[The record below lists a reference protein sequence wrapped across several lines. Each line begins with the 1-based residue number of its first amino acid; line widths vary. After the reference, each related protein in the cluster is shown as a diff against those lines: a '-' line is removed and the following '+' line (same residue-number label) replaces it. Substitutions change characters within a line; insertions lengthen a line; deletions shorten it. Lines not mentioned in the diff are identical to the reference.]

1 MTSRLAGDPTV
12 SLSDSPRGAR
22 PGLVDEFIA
31 RAAEQPSAHALVDGD
46 RVLTYG
52 ELVAAAQDVAEVLLA
67 AGVGSGEPV
76 GIPSVREADSIIAM
90 LGALFAGAAFVPFDP
105 DDPPQRLAQMVHDVS
120 ARLCVA
126 DPDRYPRFAS
136 VGLTCLSARANEN
149 PAPPP
154 AVDPATAARIGEAT
168 GSGDGLPAYVIH
180 TSGTTGR
187 AKGVAVPR
195 RALEHFSRVSVAHFE
210 MTPDDRALQFFSL
223 AFDASIEDIFPPLL
237 AGAAIVLRDD
247 EMVLS
252 IDRFL
257 ERCAQWSLTVLM
269 LPTAFWHEMVDAMA
283 RDGLALP
290 PSVRLVT
297 IGGEQVR
304 AERVEKWRR
313 LPMHPRVRLVN
324 EYGPT
329 ETTVTVTTDELA
341 GPYAEPD
348 AEEPTI
354 GRPLPGVVARVV
366 DEAGEDVP
374 AGEQGEL
381 LLGGPTVAI
390 GYLGQPER
398 TAERFVT
405 DADGGRFYRTGDR
418 VRLRADGRLAFFG
431 RMDRQLKVQG
441 HRIEGV
447 GVEQVLL
454 GHPLVDD
461 AVVDLDPAG
470 GLLVGYLILGAEAT
484 GREDE
489 VLADLRH
496 HAGRQL
502 PAYSVPHHLRRV
514 AVFPRTDRDKVDVAA
529 LHQRFAPPAV
539 APVGGAD
546 TDTERDVLAIVGE
559 VLGTEP
565 DVGTPLL
572 DLGAHSLAMVQIATR
587 LARRFGV
594 RPAVGELHGAVTVRG
609 IAALIAGC
617 EASEPQAARARTSAR
632 MTRFQRD
639 TWLAE
644 QLHPGTA
651 LHTIGVRYRIMGVT
665 DPAAVQAALDAVPY
679 RHDALRA
686 RFRLDGDEPV
696 VDLGTE
702 ARPVPM
708 MVHRAD
714 DADVDALRRDRART
728 VFNPEAGNMLAA
740 TLVLGDGEAE
750 LIVAVHHL
758 VFDGWSAAV
767 LADELATALGGGEL
781 APTVS
786 YAEHLARTSP
796 DSSGYWVEQLAGLD
810 TDVSIPTDR
819 PRPAVRSFL
828 GDRVEA
834 PMGADRLRRVSEE
847 AERAGTSPATVFLA
861 GLQSLVARLTGRSD
875 ITVLSPVAHRTELDS
890 ERAIGAYL
898 TVVPL
903 RTEVAAGADFREI
916 LALAHDAVL
925 GALDHDDP
933 PLGELPAALGIPA
946 RSGRSPFGQVS
957 LMVHNTPSA
966 VARCGDVAVEFVG
979 STHPEQTKLDLTFS
993 IDFPAGEPVLY
1004 LEYATELYDRATAAR
1019 LAQQFLALLDEV
1031 TADPLRPVIE
1041 PRDTA
1046 QDAADPAG
1054 HWRRRLAETDAMAEL
1069 PSDRPR
1075 PISRPFAAA
1084 RVALELDP
1092 ALTAGL
1098 AAAHG
1103 SVPAAVAT
1111 GLAIVLSRY
1120 TGCAHP
1126 VLVVPVDDAAEGATT
1141 LLPIVADIDAALSF
1155 EDVVR
1160 RLHGDYLQDLAHCD
1174 VPAAELAAALGHPAD
1189 AGRNPLGDVVFRVL
1203 AADTEDHGSR
1213 SQDAPAEIT
1222 TDLVVTLRTDSSGA
1236 ALEVDYATAMYDR
1249 GRIES
1254 LAGHVLTVL
1263 GASTE
1268 RPDLPVGGLP
1278 LVSGAE
1284 QDRLLHDWGAAELE
1298 VPPIGALH
1306 LMFERHAAKTPN
1318 APALTFRGETMSY
1331 GELNRRANRL
1341 AHYLRERG
1349 IGREDRVAI
1358 CLDRGPDVFVAMW
1371 AVLKSGGGYVP
1382 LDPDYPAERL
1392 RFMLEDSAPAILL
1405 TQQAR
1410 TQAVPVPAGVQV
1422 VALDRDRERF
1432 AGLPDTDP
1440 APVTRSADA
1449 AYLIYTSGSSG
1460 RPKGVTVE
1468 HGHLVHAATMWQDAY
1483 RLRVEWTYQ
1492 QAASFSFD
1500 MFVGETLRAHCTGGR
1515 LVIVP
1520 RETLLDPAALYEL
1533 MRTERVSCT
1542 ELVPTVLRRLLAHA
1556 ETQPERLEFVELL
1569 VGGGEKW
1576 DVQDFRR
1583 ARRVVGPRCRVVNAY
1598 GVTEVTVDNV
1608 YFDGD
1613 VEDLSDDAPLP
1624 IGRPFPGNRV
1634 YVLDAHGS
1642 PVPAGVVGEL
1652 YLGGNGVARGY
1663 HERPELNAELFVHD
1677 PFSPVP
1683 GARMYRT
1690 GDGVRWRRDG
1700 VVEYLGRLDQQVKI
1714 NGYRV
1719 ELGEVEAVLATL
1731 PGVAASAAAVHRGAS
1746 GHAYLVGYVVGSGD
1760 TRPGE
1765 SPLRERMATLVPGHL
1780 VPSRIVV
1787 VPALPQTPN
1796 GKIDRA
1802 ALPEPARQ
1810 LPPDR
1815 EPTPREAEV
1824 TAVWRE
1830 VLGLGE
1836 ETAVGVD
1843 DNFFEL
1849 GGDSFSALRIVR
1861 RLDPRPPLLA
1871 LYQNPTVAGVAA
1883 WMDGTADGDERV
1895 DRLLHR
1901 LTRGEADPGTGG
1913 LTVVAVPY
1921 SGGSAVAYQ
1930 PLADALPEGWAL
1942 YAAELPGHEWVRS
1955 DEPLLG
1961 VDETAARIADE
1972 VRAIQGPVLL
1982 YGHCLGVAITVD
1994 VARRLEQDGV
2004 DLAGV
2009 ALGAAFPTA
2018 RLPGRLFDL
2027 FYRLFPQDRL
2037 VSDRAYLAYLRGRGG
2052 FTDIEEPEQQAF
2064 LLRNVR
2070 HDAQGAE
2077 EYFTALFRRTDQA
2090 RLRAPVLSLVGGRD
2104 RVTELYEERHREWE
2118 PLAQKVDLAVIPRAG
2133 HFFVRTHATQMAQA
2147 LTAHAAAAR
2156 GEAPA
2161 GPDPDEQAPTG
2172 PDSDEPVLTGQEP
2185 SRRPHGPAPG
2195 LGRFAAV
2202 AGGQLI
2208 SMLGSAIAALV
2219 LSIWVFRETG
2229 SITQFAVVSAL
2240 GMLPGIIASPFAGAA
2255 ADRWDRRK
2263 LMLAADIGGATAM
2276 AIVAALALGGELQL
2290 WHVYLAV
2297 TAASLVIAF
2306 QRPAYL
2312 AAVAQLVPKR
2322 YLGRTNGISQL
2333 GTGMGLVFAPML
2345 GVPLMNVIGVGGVIA
2360 IDIGTY
2366 LAAIVT
2372 VLAVRFPE
2380 RLFRRREEPF
2390 TSEITGGWR
2399 YIARRPPL
2407 LATLRYFIVDNVFF
2421 LLGFAVIMPLLLSE
2435 QSPVALSAAL
2445 TAAGLGTVTAGL
2457 VMGLSGGTR
2466 RRTDGMLLFMGVC
2479 SVGMVGIGVST
2490 SPVLIVC
2497 GMFLMAFGESM
2508 AVAHWMTLLQVKVG
2522 FDLQGRVLSFF
2533 LTVMLLTEPLS
2544 YLVVGP
2550 FADAVMRPLL
2560 EPGSPLAQVFGP
2572 LLGTGATRGLALLLV
2587 LSGVLQLGWAVRGW
2601 FYPPVRRIEDLL
2613 PDAIPPDELG
2623 DRDELQRLA
2632 DSRLTSRS

>member
-1 MTSRLAGDPTV
+1 MTADLVWDLTV
-12 SLSDSPRGAR
+12 SSSDGRSVAR
-22 PGLVDEFIA
+22 PQLIDGIIA
-31 RAAEQPSAHALVDGD
+31 RAAERPFAHALVDGD

-52 ELVAAAQDVAEVLLA
+52 ELVTAAQGVAECLLV
-67 AGVGSGEPV
+67 AGIDPGEPV
-76 GIPSVREADSIIAM
+76 GVPAVREADSIIAM

-105 DDPPQRLAQMVHDVS
+105 NDPPQRLAQMVQDVS
-120 ARLCVA
+120 VRLCVA

-136 VGLTCLSARANEN
+136 VGLTCLSVRVTESPTASSAAEPHTVAR
-149 PAPPP
+149 
-154 AVDPATAARIGEAT
+154 TGEAT
-168 GSGDGLPAYVIH
+168 ESDDELPAYVIH

-195 RALEHFSRVSVAHFE
+195 RALDHFSRVSVAHFE

-237 AGAAIVLRDD
+237 AGATIVLRDN

-252 IDRFL
+252 VDRFL
-257 ERCAQWSLTVLM
+257 ERCAQWSITVLM

-283 RDGLALP
+283 RDSLALP
-290 PSVRLVT
+290 PTVRLVT

-313 LPMHPRVRLVN
+313 LPVHPGVRLVN

-341 GPYAEPD
+341 GPHAEPD

-354 GRPLPGVVARVV
+354 GRPLPGVVVRIV
-366 DEAGEDVP
+366 DDGGKDVP
-374 AGEQGEL
+374 FGESGEL

-441 HRIEGV
+441 HRIEGA

-454 GHPLVDD
+454 SHPLVDD
-461 AVVDLDPAG
+461 AVVDLDPAS
-470 GLLVGYLILGAEAT
+470 GLLVGYLILSAEA
-484 GREDE
+484 GDRDDE
-489 VLADLRH
+489 VLADIRRH
-496 HAGRQL
+496 ANRQL

-529 LHQRFAPPAV
+529 LHREFAPSTG
-539 APVGGAD
+539 APVGGGE
-546 TDTERDVLAIVGE
+546 TETERGVLAIVGE
-559 VLGTEP
+559 VLGAEP
-565 DVGTPLL
+565 DVVTPLL

-587 LARRFGV
+587 LARAFGV

-609 IAALIAGC
+609 IAALVA
-617 EASEPQAARARTSAR
+617 EREVSEPQATPARAAGR
-632 MTRFQRD
+632 MTAFQRD

-651 LHTIGVRYRIMGVT
+651 LHTIGVRYRIVGVT
-665 DPAAVQAALDAVPY
+665 DPVAVQAALDAVVS

-696 VDLGTE
+696 MDFGAE

-708 MVHRAD
+708 TVHRSD
-714 DADVDALRRDRART
+714 GADVAASRRDRAQT
-728 VFNPEAGNMLAA
+728 VFDPEVGNMLAA
-740 TLVLGDGEAE
+740 TLILGDGEAE

-767 LADELATALGGGEL
+767 LADELAAALGGGEL

-786 YAEHLARTSP
+786 FAEHLSRTSP
-796 DSSGYWVEQLAGLD
+796 DSLRYWAERLAGLD

-819 PRPAVRSFL
+819 PRPAVRSFR

-834 PMGADRLRRVSEE
+834 PIGADRFRRISAE

-861 GLQSLVARLTGRSD
+861 GLQALVARMTGRSD
-875 ITVLSPVAHRTELDS
+875 ITVLSPVAHRTEVDS

-903 RTEVAAGADFREI
+903 RTEVAAGADFRQI
-916 LALAHDAVL
+916 VALAHDAVL

-933 PLGELPAALGIPA
+933 PLADLPAALGIPA

-966 VARCGDVAVEFVG
+966 VARYGDIAVEFVG
-979 STHPEQTKLDLTFS
+979 STHPERTKLDLTFS

-1019 LAQQFLALLDEV
+1019 LVEQFLVLLDEV
-1031 TADPLRPVIE
+1031 TADPTRPVIE
-1041 PRDTA
+1041 TRSTA
-1046 QDAADPAG
+1046 EATADPAG
-1054 HWRRRLAETDAMAEL
+1054 HWRRRLAETDVTAEL

-1075 PISRPFAAA
+1075 PRSRPFAAA
-1084 RVALELDP
+1084 RVARALDP

-1098 AAAHG
+1098 AAAGG
-1103 SVPAAVAT
+1103 SVPAAVAA
-1111 GLAIVLSRY
+1111 GLAIVLARY
-1120 TGCAHP
+1120 TGCARPALVAP
-1126 VLVVPVDDAAEGATT
+1126 VWNAAEGSAP
-1141 LLPIVADIDAALSF
+1141 LLPIVADVDAALSF
-1155 EDVVR
+1155 GDVAR
-1160 RLHGDYLQDLAHCD
+1160 RLHGDYLQDLAHRD
-1174 VPAAELAAALGHPAD
+1174 VPAAELVAAAGRTAD
-1189 AGRNPLGDVVFRVL
+1189 AGRNPLGDVVFGVL
-1203 AADTEDHGSR
+1203 SANAEDCGSR
-1213 SQDAPAEIT
+1213 GDDVPAEIAA
-1222 TDLVVTLRTDSSGA
+1222 DLVVTLRTDPSGT
-1236 ALEVDYATAMYDR
+1236 ALDIDYATAMFDR
-1249 GRIES
+1249 GRIEC
-1254 LAGHVLTVL
+1254 LADSVLTVL
-1263 GASTE
+1263 GAAAD

-1278 LVSGAE
+1278 LLSDAE
-1284 QDRLLHDWGAAELE
+1284 QDRILHDWGADDLA
-1298 VPPIGALH
+1298 VPPTEALH
-1306 LMFERHAAKTPN
+1306 LLFERHAAETPD
-1318 APALTFRGETMSY
+1318 APALTFRSETISY

-1405 TQQAR
+1405 TRQAR
-1410 TQAVPVPAGVQV
+1410 TEAVPVPAGVQV
-1422 VALDRDRERF
+1422 VALDRDSERI

-1440 APVTRSADA
+1440 VPVTRSSDA

-1468 HGHLVHAATMWQDAY
+1468 HGHLVHAATMWQEAY
-1483 RLRVEWTYQ
+1483 RLRAEWTYQ

-1520 RETLLDPAALYEL
+1520 RETLLDPAELYDL

-1569 VGGGEKW
+1569 IGGGEKW

-1583 ARRVVGPRCRVVNAY
+1583 ARRVVGPRCRVINAY

-1613 VEDLSDDAPLP
+1613 VDDLSDDAPLP
-1624 IGRPFPGNRV
+1624 IGRPFPRNRV
-1634 YVLDAHGS
+1634 YVLDANGS
-1642 PVPAGVVGEL
+1642 AVPPGIVGEM

-1663 HERPELNAELFVHD
+1663 HERPELDADVFVPD
-1677 PFSPVP
+1677 PFSPAP

-1690 GDGVRWRRDG
+1690 GDAARWRRDG

-1731 PGVAASAAAVHRGAS
+1731 PGVATAAAAVHRGAG
-1746 GHAYLVGYVVGSGD
+1746 GHAYLVGYVVGGD
-1760 TRPGE
+1760 DTPPSE
-1765 SPLRERMATLVPGHL
+1765 SSLRERMATLVPGHL

-1815 EPTPREAEV
+1815 EPTPCEIEV

-1830 VLGLGE
+1830 VLGLGDE
-1836 ETAVGVD
+1836 AAIGVD

-1861 RLDPRPPLLA
+1861 RLDPRPPLLT
-1871 LYQNPTVAGVAA
+1871 LYQNPTVAGVAT
-1883 WMDGTADGDERV
+1883 WMNGTAAGGGRT

-1901 LTRGEADPGTGG
+1901 LTRGEADPVAGG
-1913 LTVVAVPY
+1913 ITVVAVPY

-1930 PLADALPEGWAL
+1930 PVADALPDGWAL
-1942 YAAELPGHEWVRS
+1942 YAAELPGHEWARP

-1961 VDETAARIADE
+1961 VEETAARIADE
-1972 VRAIQGPVLL
+1972 VRSIRGPVLL
-1982 YGHCLGVAITVD
+1982 YGHCLGVAITVE
-1994 VARRLEQDGV
+1994 VARRLERDGV
-2004 DLAGV
+2004 ELAGV

-2027 FYRLFPQDRL
+2027 VYRLIPQDRL
-2037 VSDRAYLAYLRGRGG
+2037 VSNREYLAYLRGRGG
-2052 FTDIEEPEQQAF
+2052 FTDIEDPEQQAF

-2077 EYFTALFRRTDQA
+2077 EYFTALFRRADQA
-2090 RLRAPVLSLVGGRD
+2090 RLRAPVLSLIGGRD
-2104 RVTELYEERHREWE
+2104 RVTELHEERYREWE
-2118 PLAQKVDLAVIPRAG
+2118 PLAERVDLAVIPRAG
-2133 HFFVRTHATQMAQA
+2133 HFFVRTHATQLAQA
-2147 LTAHAAAAR
+2147 LVTHVAAAR
-2156 GEAPA
+2156 SEESAR
-2161 GPDPDEQAPTG
+2161 
-2172 PDSDEPVLTGQEP
+2172 PDSDEPVPASREP
-2185 SRRPHGPAPG
+2185 SRQPHGPTPG

-2219 LSIWVFRETG
+2219 LSIWVFRQTG

-2240 GMLPGIIASPFAGAA
+2240 GMLPGIVASPFAGAA

-2263 LMLAADIGGATAM
+2263 LMLIGDIGGAAAM
-2276 AIVAALALGGELQL
+2276 ATVAALALSGELRL

-2297 TAASLVIAF
+2297 TAASLVVAF

-2322 YLGRTNGISQL
+2322 YLGRTNGITQL
-2333 GTGMGLVFAPML
+2333 GTGTGLIFAPML
-2345 GVPLMNVIGVGGVIA
+2345 GVPLMNTIGVGGVIA
-2360 IDIGTY
+2360 IDLGTY
-2366 LAAIVT
+2366 LVAIVT
-2372 VLAVRFPE
+2372 VLAVRFPD
-2380 RLFRRREEPF
+2380 RLFRRREERF

-2399 YIARRPPL
+2399 YIAQRPPL
-2407 LATLRYFIVDNVFF
+2407 LASLRYFIVDNIFF

-2435 QSPVALSAAL
+2435 QSPIALSAAL

-2457 VMGLSGGTR
+2457 VMGLSGGTAR
-2466 RRTDGMLLFMGVC
+2466 RADGMLLFMGVC
-2479 SVGMVGIGVST
+2479 SLGMVGIGVST
-2490 SPVLIVC
+2490 SPVLVVC

-2508 AVAHWMTLLQVKVG
+2508 ATAHWLTLLQVKVG

-2560 EPGSPLAQVFGP
+2560 EPGAPLAHVFGP

-2601 FYPPVRRIEDLL
+2601 FYRPVRRIEELL